1 MSRLPCDMFRMNFM
15 KPFRL
20 AKFPRRSVFA
30 LLTAIAI
37 CLASADIALLH
48 VCANS
53 REAQGLPALRVSAAA
68 DLQFAMPELIME
80 FEKKNIATLQVSYG
94 SSGNFFTQIQNGAPF
109 DLFFSADSEYV
120 KKLDADGLSEP
131 GTSGVYAIGRLVVWT
146 RADAAVDVPRDGW
159 KALLDSRVEKIA
171 IANPSHA
178 PYGKAAEEALR
189 SAGIYDQV
197 KGKLVFG
204 ENISQAAQFVQ
215 SGNAQAGL
223 VALSLAIS
231 PAMKGGHRWEVP
243 VGAYPP
249 IEQSAAVLRNSK
261 NVAAARAFLDFVRGE
276 QGREILRK
284 YGFSFAAA
292 KD

>member
-1 MSRLPCDMFRMNFM
+1 MKLPRLD
-15 KPFRL
+15 
-20 AKFPRRSVFA
+20 KFTRRSVFV
-30 LLTAIAI
+30 LLTVIAI
-37 CLASADIALLH
+37 CLGSPDIALLH
-48 VCANS
+48 VCAGN
-53 REAQGLPALRVSAAA
+53 REPQALPVLRVSAAA
-68 DLQFAMPELIME
+68 DLHFAMPELVAG

-120 KKLDADGLSEP
+120 KRLDAAGLSEP
-131 GTSGVYAIGRLVVWT
+131 GTTGIYAMGRLVLWT
-146 RADAAVDVPRDGW
+146 RADAAVDVRRDGW

-171 IANPSHA
+171 IANPAHA
-178 PYGKAAEEALR
+178 PYGKAAEAALR

-204 ENISQAAQFVQ
+204 ENISQTAQFVQ
-215 SGNAQAGL
+215 SGNAQVGL

-231 PAMKGGHRWEVP
+231 PAMKEGHRWEVP
-243 VGAYPP
+243 VEAYPP
-249 IEQSAAVLRNSK
+249 IEQSAVVLRSSK

-284 YGFSFAAA
+284 NGFSFAAA
-292 KD
+292 KN